1 MHKYI
6 VVAAALAMTLGLA
19 GCSGD
24 KGSSQAG
31 TAEGETTITASATP
45 KPKPVENVDKTWT
58 FDYEGAKG
66 TFKLAADPSNSE
78 VAAIEAARSSVNGET
93 VTLIPVEVDNTAGTS
108 SINMYGLTIVTKDGK
123 QVSSVSLS
131 DYFQKWRD
139 AAGDDT
145 DKYNALVD
153 AETQHGQFDLQPG
166 AKGTALVAF
175 AAPVTSAWRVTVMPA
190 GAGAGAGVEAT
201 AK

>member
-1 MHKYI
+1 VHKYT
-6 VVAAALAMTLGLA
+6 VAAAALALTLGLA
-19 GCSGD
+19 GCSGGD
-24 KGSSQAG
+24 GS
-31 TAEGETTITASATP
+31 TKAEGTQTEVESAPTVTP
-45 KPKPVENVDKTWT
+45 APKPVENVGKMWT

-66 TFKLAADPSNSE
+66 SFKFAADPSNPE
-78 VAAIEAARSSVNGET
+78 VAAIEAARTSVNGEA

-108 SINMYGLTIVTKDGK
+108 SINMYGLTVVTKDGQ

-190 GAGAGAGVEAT
+190 GAGASVEAT

>member
-1 MHKYI
+1 M
-6 VVAAALAMTLGLA
+6 VAAAALALTLGLA
-19 GCSGD
+19 GCSGGD
-24 KGSSQAG
+24 GASS
-31 TAEGETTITASATP
+31 TKAEGTQTEVESAPTVT
-45 KPKPVENVDKTWT
+45 KAPKPVENVDKTWT
-58 FDYEGAKG
+58 FDYEGAEG
-66 TFKLAADPSNSE
+66 TFKLTGDASDPE
-78 VAAIEAARSSVNGET
+78 VGAVEAARASVNGEA

-108 SINMYGLTIVTKDGK
+108 SINMYGLTVVTNEGQ

-145 DKYNALVD
+145 GKYNALVD

-175 AAPVTSAWRVTVMPA
+175 AAPVASAWRVTVMPA
-190 GAGAGAGVEAT
+190 GAGAGVEAT

>member
-1 MHKYI
+1 M
-6 VVAAALAMTLGLA
+6 VAAAALALTLGLA
-19 GCSGD
+19 GCSGGD
-24 KGSSQAG
+24 GASS
-31 TAEGETTITASATP
+31 TKAEGTQTEVESAPTVT
-45 KPKPVENVDKTWT
+45 KAPKPVENVDKTWT
-58 FDYEGAKG
+58 FDYEGAEG
-66 TFKLAADPSNSE
+66 TFKLTGDASDPE
-78 VAAIEAARSSVNGET
+78 VGAVEAARASVNGEA

-108 SINMYGLTIVTKDGK
+108 SINMYGLTVVTKEGQ

-145 DKYNALVD
+145 GKYNALVD

-175 AAPVTSAWRVTVMPA
+175 AAPVASAWRVTVMPA
-190 GAGAGAGVEAT
+190 GAGAGVEAT